1 MYSIHVYIPR
11 VGGALPV
18 PADVGPEPPVPASL
32 AAPHALAIDYEGPI
46 ASVATFGISVDAAG
60 LTLGRSENESNVD
73 EEQKGNVQEIF
84 HLKVIFAFFMTYYI
98 LFSCLSAM

>member
-1 MYSIHVYIPR
+1 MFVHIPLF
-11 VGGALPV
+11 VGVAVPV

-46 ASVATFGISVDAAG
+46 ASVATFGVSVDVAG
-60 LTLGRSENESNVD
+60 LTIGRSENESNVD

-84 HLKVIFAFFMTYYI
+84 HLKVSNFCLLYDI
-98 LFSCLSAM
+98 LYFVLMRAM